1 MNIIDK
7 APLKDPT
14 LRLLDT
20 KQNVLYRGEQSK
32 RIYLGVRVY
41 NSDSAYLA
49 ELGEG
54 VLCWNGNCPNDTT
67 FVAVEADLVIKN

>member
-1 MNIIDK
+1 MNIIDNTLAK
-7 APLKDPT
+7 FQPLG
-14 LRLLDT
+14 LLDT

-41 NSDSAYLA
+41 NSDSVYLA

>member
-1 MNIIDK
+1 MNIINK
-7 APLKDPT
+7 APLKDPP
-14 LRLLDT
+14 LGLLDT

-41 NSDSAYLA
+41 NSDSVYLA

-54 VLCWNGNCPNDTT
+54 LLCWKGNCVNDST
-67 FVAVEADLVIKN
+67 FIAIEADLVIKN

>member
-41 NSDSAYLA
+41 NSDSVYLA

-54 VLCWNGNCPNDTT
+54 VLYGNCPDDTT
-67 FVAVEADLVIKN
+67 FIVVEADVVIKN